1 MNHRLEVNN
10 LGKRFDNYWV
20 FQKFNYMFESGK
32 IYALTG
38 PSGGGKTT
46 LLNCIGRLLDT
57 SEGTILLDDEDVLSI
72 KILKYYRNH
81 IGYLFQNYALV
92 DEETIFQNLNIVKKH
107 HKRELLAVLRQYN
120 LSADYLDRSVFTL
133 SGGEAQRVALAR
145 LNLQNPTIILAD
157 EPTGALDHK
166 NRDLVLQSLRKF
178 ADEGKIVIVA
188 THDDT
193 VMSFA
198 DEKVDISDYR

>member
-1 MNHRLEVNN
+1 MVHQLNVNN

-20 FQKFNYMFESGK
+20 FQNLNYRFESGK

-46 LLNCIGRLLDT
+46 LLNCIGRLTDASDGEIMLDNK
-57 SEGTILLDDEDVLSI
+57 DVSSI
-72 KILKYYRNH
+72 KILKYYRNY

-92 DEETIFQNLNIVKKH
+92 DDETILQNLNIVKKH
-107 HKRELLAVLRQYN
+107 NRRELSSVLKQYN
-120 LSADYLDRSVFTL
+120 LSAEYLARKVFTL

-145 LNLQNPTIILAD
+145 LNLQDPTIILAD
-157 EPTGALDHK
+157 EPTGALDYK

-178 ADEGKIVIVA
+178 ADEDKIVIVA
-188 THDDT
+188 THDDV

-198 DEKVDISDYR
+198 DEEVDIANYK

>member
-1 MNHRLEVNN
+1 MVHQLNVNN

-20 FQKFNYMFESGK
+20 FQNLNYRFESGK

-46 LLNCIGRLLDT
+46 LLNCIGRLTDASDGEIMLDNK
-57 SEGTILLDDEDVLSI
+57 DVSSI
-72 KILKYYRNH
+72 KILKYYRNY

-92 DEETIFQNLNIVKKH
+92 DDETILQNLNIVKKH
-107 HKRELLAVLRQYN
+107 NRRELSSVLKQYN
-120 LSADYLDRSVFTL
+120 LSTDYLDRKVFTL
-133 SGGEAQRVALAR
+133 SGGDAQRVALAR
-145 LNLQNPTIILAD
+145 LSLQDPTIILAD

-188 THDDT
+188 THDDV

-198 DEKVDISDYR
+198 DEKVDIANYK